1 MTKTIR
7 RPDMIEV
14 RGRSASEGMA
24 VGPAFLLSAPTVR
37 PGTFATVE
45 RETERHRID
54 AAVRRAQAELD
65 ELRTKSGRAAGEN
78 AAEILEVQRLMLED
92 PDYREMIDALVREQG
107 LPAEDAVR
115 QAGEHFA
122 RTFVESG
129 DECLA
134 ARAGDVRD
142 VSNRLLMCLSGEV
155 ADAVPAEPSVLV
167 AEEIVPSQLMRIDR
181 KLILAL
187 VSSRG
192 SSNSHASILARA
204 LGIPAVVSA
213 PVDFARF
220 RPGQRTLVD
229 GTQGRVVFDPDDQT
243 VAAFRGKAA
252 AHTDRRAELVE
263 RSAGKVELCVN
274 ISGPDDLAGGLPAAF
289 AGVGLFR
296 TEFLYLGRPDL
307 PGENE
312 QLAVYRKVL
321 DRVGK
326 NRKVVIRTFDLGADK
341 TAESLPCA
349 AEANPALGCRGIRLA
364 FAHPDV
370 FKTQLRALLRAAA
383 CGDVRIMYP
392 MITSGEEVARIRAF
406 VAEAAAELE
415 RAGVAHRVPPQGV
428 MIETPAAALVS
439 DELARM
445 ADFFSIGTNDLT
457 QYTLA
462 LDREGEGLE
471 AYSRPHHP
479 AVLQLIRLTAENAH
493 RAGIPVSICGEL
505 AADPDLAETFLGM
518 HIDSISVSC

>member
-1 MTKTIR
+1 
-7 RPDMIEV
+7 MIEV
-14 RGRSASEGMA
+14 RGRSVSDGSAIGS
-24 VGPAFLLSAPTVR
+24 AFLLSAPTAR
-37 PGTFATVE
+37 SQISATMDPE
-45 RETERHRID
+45 AELRRIGE
-54 AAVRRAQAELD
+54 AVGRAQAQLD
-65 ELRTKSGRAAGEN
+65 GLLEKAEREAGEET
-78 AAEILEVQRLMLED
+78 AEILEVQRLMLED

-107 LPAEDAVR
+107 LSAEGAVR

-122 RTFVESG
+122 RTFAESG

-142 VSNRLLMCLSGEV
+142 VSSRLAACLSGET
-155 ADAVPAEPSVLV
+155 AERVPAEPSVLV
-167 AEEIVPSQLMRIDR
+167 AEEILPSQLMRIDR

-187 VSSRG
+187 VSGKG
-192 SSNSHASILARA
+192 SANSHASILARA
-204 LGIPAVVSA
+204 LGIPAVVNA
-213 PVDFARF
+213 AVDLDEI
-220 RPGQRTLVD
+220 RPGMRTLVD
-229 GTQGRVVFDPDDQT
+229 GTQGRVVFDPDDKT
-243 VAAFRGKAA
+243 VSAYRGKAA
-252 AHTDRRAELVE
+252 ARTDRRAELVK

-274 ISGPDDLAGGLPAAF
+274 ISGPDDLAGGLPPGF

-307 PGENE
+307 PDEEE

-321 DRVGK
+321 KRVGK
-326 NRKVVIRTFDLGADK
+326 GRKVVVRTFDLGADK
-341 TAESLPCA
+341 TAEALPCA

-364 FAHPDV
+364 LAHPDV
-370 FKTQLRALLRAAA
+370 FRVQLRALLRAAV
-383 CGDVRIMYP
+383 CGDLRIMYP
-392 MITSGEEVARIRAF
+392 MITSAEEVERIKAL

-439 DELARM
+439 GELARM
-445 ADFFSIGTNDLT
+445 VDFFSVGTNDLT

-471 AYSRPHHP
+471 AYFKPRHP
-479 AVLQLIRLTAENAH
+479 AVLELIRLTAENAH

-505 AADPDLAETFLGM
+505 AADPTLADAFPGM
-518 HIDSISVSC
+518 RIDSLSV

>member
-1 MTKTIR
+1 
-7 RPDMIEV
+7 MIEV
-14 RGRSASEGMA
+14 RGRSASEGVA
-24 VGPAFLLSAPTVR
+24 VGPAFLLSAPV
-37 PGTFATVE
+37 PQDGTSQTRTPDEE
-45 RETERHRID
+45 RRRID
-54 AAVRRAQAELD
+54 EAVRRAQAELD
-65 ELRTKSGRAAGEN
+65 ELRTKSEHTTGEN

-92 PDYREMIDALVREQG
+92 PDYREMIESLVRERG
-107 LPAEDAVR
+107 LSAEGAVR

-122 RTFVESG
+122 RTFAESG

-134 ARAGDVRD
+134 ARAGDIRD
-142 VSNRLLMCLSGEV
+142 VSNRLLMCLGGGESES
-155 ADAVPAEPSVLV
+155 VPTEPSVLV

-192 SSNSHASILARA
+192 SANSHASILART
-204 LGIPAVVSA
+204 LGIPAVVNASIG
-213 PVDFARF
+213 FSRI
-220 RPGQRTLVD
+220 RPGMRTLVD
-229 GTQGRVVFDPDDQT
+229 GTQGLVVFDPDDKT
-243 VAAFRGKAA
+243 LAAVPDKTTAR
-252 AHTDRRAELVE
+252 TDRRAELVE
-263 RSAGKVELCVN
+263 RYAGKLELCVN
-274 ISGPDDLAGGLPAAF
+274 ISGPVDLAGGLPSTF

-307 PGENE
+307 PGEDE
-312 QLAVYRKVL
+312 QFAVYRKVL

-326 NRKVVIRTFDLGADK
+326 DRKVVIRTFDLGADK
-341 TAESLPCA
+341 TAEALPCA
-349 AEANPALGCRGIRLA
+349 EEANPALGCRGIRLA

-392 MITSGEEVARIRAF
+392 MITSGEEVTRIKAL
-406 VAEAAAELE
+406 VAETAAELE
-415 RAGVAHRVPPQGV
+415 RAGVTYRVPPQGV

-445 ADFFSIGTNDLT
+445 VDFFSIGTNDLT

-471 AYSRPHHP
+471 AYFRPHHP

-505 AADPDLAETFLGM
+505 AADPDLTETFLDLR
-518 HIDSISVSC
+518 IDSLSLSC